1 MLCERVVAET
11 QSFVFQMCEIDEDG
25 ARLQRLNRRMKRW
38 IEGEKENEETEFYD
52 ELVEIREHAL
62 VGLRLYRRLKRQT
75 FVRSSDECKLFEL
88 AEIAVKKFNAF
99 VMEHSIPPDTNEFVP
114 FDVL

>member
-1 MLCERVVAET
+1 
-11 QSFVFQMCEIDEDG
+11 
-25 ARLQRLNRRMKRW
+25 MKRW
-38 IEGEKENEETEFYD
+38 IDGEKENEETEFCD

-75 FVRSSDECKLFEL
+75 FVRPSDECKLFEL

-99 VMEHSIPPDTNEFVP
+99 VLEHSIPPDTNDYVP
-114 FDVL
+114 FDEL